1 MQYIREHLRYPK
13 DSIHGTVTGR
23 VLVGFVVNEDGSLS
37 DVKVMK
43 SLTPVMDEEAIRV
56 VKSMPKWKPGQQVI
70 DNLIWLSTHAK
81 HKDRIVIRIPLIP
94 QYNTPEDQTHSQQAL
109 KELGFVNFDVFEY
122 IVRA

>member
-43 SLTPVMDEEAIRV
+43 GLTPVMDEEAIRV

-94 QYNTPEDQTHSQQAL
+94 QFNTPENQKRSQQAL
-109 KELGFVNFDVFEY
+109 EELGFVNFDVFEY

>member
-1 MQYIREHLRYPK
+1 
-13 DSIHGTVTGR
+13 
-23 VLVGFVVNEDGSLS
+23 
-37 DVKVMK
+37 MK

-81 HKDRIVIRIPLIP
+81 YKDRIVIRIPLIP
-94 QYNTPEDQTHSQQAL
+94 QYNTPEDQTRSQQAL
-109 KELGFVNFDVFEY
+109 EELGFVNFDVFEY

>member
-13 DSIHGTVTGR
+13 DSIHGTVMGR